1 MSSYDRPAPLAP
13 LPYAWLGGTLATA
26 LFAVLVHLGLIAA
39 MNTSSALAASLS
51 VLPSFL
57 LYAVAASGVVIA
69 MLVAVMGFAEVGG
82 TRRSLRVWLLAG
94 LAVSSPLALLG
105 LALANMGD
113 PIEGAP
119 QFDYRTLL
127 APAFFFTCGLV
138 GGATAFRIRH
148 RSWRQ

>member
-39 MNTSSALAASLS
+39 MTTGNALAASLS
-51 VLPSFL
+51 ILPSFM
-57 LYAVAASGVVIA
+57 LYAVVVIA
-69 MLVAVMGFAEVGG
+69 MLVAVMGFAEASG
-82 TRRSLRVWLLAG
+82 TRRSLRAWLLAG

-138 GGATAFRIRH
+138 GGAAAFRIRH